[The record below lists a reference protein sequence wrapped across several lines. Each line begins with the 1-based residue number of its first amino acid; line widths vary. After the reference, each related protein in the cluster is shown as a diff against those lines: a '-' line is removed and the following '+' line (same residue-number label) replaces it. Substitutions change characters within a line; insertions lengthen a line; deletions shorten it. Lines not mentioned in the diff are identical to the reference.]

1 MRRVLSAAVM
11 AGVLLIAPVAAA
23 AQTLSAD
30 FQGAWERQRS
40 QIADLADAMPA
51 GNWGYKPTDPQQTF
65 GERVLHVLEINQALL
80 GFVGGMGGPD
90 LDGVDA
96 GDKDAVMA
104 AIDASFDYGAGVVG
118 GLSDAAL
125 AEAVNAAFLGQATR
139 ARVLAFSGEHTS
151 DIYGQLVVYLRLNG
165 IVPPA
170 SRGGGM

>member
-1 MRRVLSAAVM
+1 M
-11 AGVLLIAPVAAA
+11 AGLLLMTPGAVA

-30 FQGAWERQRS
+30 FQAAWERQRS
-40 QIADLADAMPA
+40 QIGDLADAMPA
-51 GNWGYKPTDPQQTF
+51 ETWNYKPTDPQQTF
-65 GERVLHVLEINQALL
+65 GERVLHVLQVNQALL
-80 GFVGGMGGPD
+80 GFVGGAGGPD

-96 GDKDAVMA
+96 GDKAAVMA
-104 AIDASFDYGAGVVG
+104 ALDASFDYGAAVVG
-118 GLSDAAL
+118 RLSDASL